1 MNERPAIDLHIHG
14 KGLMLSGTFAGW
26 QSRLILGPDLDDVGV
41 SLFVDSTSVGV
52 GAGKDQDKRD
62 KSENLFSFRSKSVES
77 LGRGRYRVIGDFTG
91 AEPTREL
98 ALDVETPLGHT
109 PLIAVSFAA
118 EKKDFGEGYQAL
130 VESANLF
137 DAEKEGEG
145 PRPEAAGWLVVPEV
159 GSA

>member
-41 SLFVDSTSVGV
+41 SLFVDSTSVG
-52 GAGKDQDKRD
+52 AGVAKDVD
-62 KSENLFSFRSKSVES
+62 KSEKLFSFRSKSVES

-130 VESANLF
+130 VESATLF

>member
-14 KGLMLSGTFAGW
+14 KGLLLNGTFAGW

-41 SLFVDSTSVGV
+41 SLFVDSTSVG
-52 GAGKDQDKRD
+52 ANIRKAADASDK
-62 KSENLFSFRSKSVES
+62 LFSFRSRSVES

-91 AEPTREL
+91 AEATREM

-130 VESANLF
+130 VENANLF
-137 DAEKEGEG
+137 DRPDEEG

>member
-14 KGLMLSGTFAGW
+14 KGLLLSGTFAGW

-41 SLFVDSTSVGV
+41 SLFVDSTSVGLDS
-52 GAGKDQDKRD
+52 GKKKADDSDK
-62 KSENLFSFRSKSVES
+62 LFSFRSKSVES

-130 VESANLF
+130 VENANLF
-137 DAEKEGEG
+137 DKDGEDEG
-145 PRPEAAGWLVVPEV
+145 PRPEAAGWLVIPEV

>member
-1 MNERPAIDLHIHG
+1 MNDRPAIDLHIHG

-52 GAGKDQDKRD
+52 GTAKDVDKNE
-62 KSENLFSFRSKSVES
+62 KLFSFRSKSVEA

-118 EKKDFGEGYQAL
+118 EKKDFGDGYQAL

-137 DAEKEGEG
+137 DDEEGAADG

>member
-52 GAGKDQDKRD
+52 KPKDVDT
-62 KSENLFSFRSKSVES
+62 SEKLFSFRSKSVES

-130 VESANLF
+130 VESATLF

>member
-52 GAGKDQDKRD
+52 GKDVDT
-62 KSENLFSFRSKSVES
+62 SEKLFSFRSKSVES

-118 EKKDFGEGYQAL
+118 ERKDFGEGYQAL
-130 VESANLF
+130 VESASLF